1 MAISLMNV
9 PDLCLCVG
17 FFLYIYIYIYIYN
30 YIYKCIVTIHIIIHI
45 LNVNGNSRVGHAK
58 RGSI

>member
-17 FFLYIYIYIYIYN
+17 FFLYIYIYIY
-30 YIYKCIVTIHIIIHI
+30 KCIVTIHIIIHI
-45 LNVNGNSRVGHAK
+45 LNVNGNSRVGFAK